1 MTTPNDSAGAGRA
14 AIRRGR
20 PRVGAEPGPSPVVKG
35 SISADEFRLLAEL
48 KEETDFNTSALV
60 RDGILLLLAR
70 NGKLQINDEAW
81 EARYRLAREVTAE
94 RDPVKAQLLEVQESI
109 FQAGIA
115 DVDGD
120 GQ

>member
-1 MTTPNDSAGAGRA
+1 MTTPNDSGGAGAP
-14 AIRRGR
+14 IRRGR

-70 NGKLQINDEAW
+70 NGKLQINEDAW
-81 EARYRLAREVTAE
+81 EARYRLAREVAAE
-94 RDPVKAQLLEVQESI
+94 RAPVKAQLLEVQESI
-109 FQAGIA
+109 FRAGLT

-120 GQ
+120 GK